1 MQQNF
6 TFPVF
11 DNDNSS
17 VLHQKIKE
25 LRYNEIESE
34 IFKGNK
40 EENSERVKY
49 F

>member
-17 VLHQKIKE
+17 SLHQKIKE
-25 LRYNEIESE
+25 LRDKETESE
-34 IFKGNK
+34 IFKENK